1 MLNNDYITRLFDEEL
16 DFYLKCVGA
25 VVIVGPKFCGKST
38 TAKRHAKTIVDL
50 TKTQDREQYVALAKN
65 AIENFLNL

>member
-1 MLNNDYITRLFDEEL
+1 MLNNDYIPRLLDEEL

-38 TAKRHAKTIVDL
+38 TA
-50 TKTQDREQYVALAKN
+50 N
-65 AIENFLNL
+65 ATPKQLLI